1 MLIAMRTLTVLGA
14 MMACGPLL
22 ADAFAPHAG
31 VMQLRPALAR

>member
-14 MMACGPLL
+14 LLVCGPLL